1 MVRIGINGFGRIGRQ
16 SLRAIHERGGGKVA
30 VVAIND
36 IADLATNA
44 HLFRYDSN
52 YGRYPG
58 AVEARDGEL
67 IIDGQVIKVF
77 QEREPSAIP
86 WGQVGVELVLEST
99 GRFTQAEKARG
110 HLQGGAK
117 KVVISAPGKGEDITV
132 NMGVNHDLY
141 DPKKHT
147 VVSNGSCTTNALS
160 VTAKVLS
167 REFGIKRGFMTTVH
181 SYTNTQ
187 RILDVVGETLREAR
201 AAALN
206 IIPATTG
213 AAKAIFLVLP
223 ELKGKMHGIALRVPT
238 PTVSIVDLA
247 CELEKNATAEQVNAA
262 FKRYSEEEMKGILG
276 YTGEEL
282 VSMDFKGSPYSG
294 IVDAPLTTVL
304 TDNFVKTFTW
314 YDNEWGYACRVAEQT
329 VRDIDVAGKRVL
341 VRVDFNVPLED
352 GRITDDRRI
361 REARPTITYLID
373 RGARVILCSHLR

>member
-1 MVRIGINGFGRIGRQ
+1 MVRVGINGFGRIGRQ
-16 SLRAIHERGGGKVA
+16 SVRAIRERGGGAVQ

-36 IADLATNA
+36 IADLQTNA
-44 HLFRYDSN
+44 HLFRHDSN
-52 YGRYPG
+52 YGAYPG
-58 AVEARDGEL
+58 TVEARDGEL
-67 IIDGQVIKVF
+67 VIDGQVLKVF

-86 WGQVGVELVLEST
+86 WKQVGADLVVEST
-99 GRFTQAEKARG
+99 GRFTQADKARG

-132 NMGVNHDLY
+132 NMGVNHELY

-147 VVSNGSCTTNALS
+147 IISNGSCTTNALS

-167 REFGIKRGFMTTVH
+167 REFGITRGFMTTVH

-187 RILDVVGETLREAR
+187 RILDVVGENLREAR

-223 ELKGKMHGIALRVPT
+223 ELQGKMHGISLRVPT

-247 CELEKNATAEQVNAA
+247 CELDKKVTAEHVNAA
-262 FKRYSEEEMKGILG
+262 FKRYAAEEMKGFLG
-276 YTGEEL
+276 YTEEEL
-282 VSMDFKGSPYSG
+282 VSMDFKGSAFSG

-314 YDNEWGYACRVAEQT
+314 YDNEWGYASRVA
-329 VRDIDVAGKRVL
+329 DL
-341 VRVDFNVPLED
+341 VKYMAQL
-352 GRITDDRRI
+352 G
-361 REARPTITYLID
+361 L
-373 RGARVILCSHLR
+373 

>member
-1 MVRIGINGFGRIGRQ
+1 MVRIGINGFGGMGGRCVG
-16 SLRAIHERGGGKVA
+16 AMDEGGGGKVA

-58 AVEARDGEL
+58 PVEARDGEL
-67 IIDGQVIKVF
+67 VIDGQMIKVF

-141 DPKKHT
+141 DAKKHT

-167 REFGIKRGFMTTVH
+167 REFR
-181 SYTNTQ
+181 
-187 RILDVVGETLREAR
+187 
-201 AAALN
+201 
-206 IIPATTG
+206 
-213 AAKAIFLVLP
+213 
-223 ELKGKMHGIALRVPT
+223 
-238 PTVSIVDLA
+238 
-247 CELEKNATAEQVNAA
+247 
-262 FKRYSEEEMKGILG
+262 SEE
-276 YTGEEL
+276 
-282 VSMDFKGSPYSG
+282 
-294 IVDAPLTTVL
+294 
-304 TDNFVKTFTW
+304 
-314 YDNEWGYACRVAEQT
+314 
-329 VRDIDVAGKRVL
+329 
-341 VRVDFNVPLED
+341 
-352 GRITDDRRI
+352 
-361 REARPTITYLID
+361 
-373 RGARVILCSHLR
+373 